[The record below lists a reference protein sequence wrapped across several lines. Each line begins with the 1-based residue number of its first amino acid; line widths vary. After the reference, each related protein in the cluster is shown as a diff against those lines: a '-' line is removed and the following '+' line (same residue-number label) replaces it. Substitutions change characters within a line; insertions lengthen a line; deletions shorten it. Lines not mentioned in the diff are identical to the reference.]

1 MYFETLNF
9 PLDFVNIALPS
20 AAKYGLLSEIVIVMP
35 EALDG
40 NQETSLIPEP
50 IFIDVKLLQPEN
62 ASCTMLATPSGIVID
77 VKLLQPLNA
86 PLPMLVTLL
95 GIVIDVKLSQPT
107 NA

>member
-50 IFIDVKLLQPEN
+50 IFIDVKLLQYWN
-62 ASCTMLATPSGIVID
+62 AIESMLVTLSGIVID
-77 VKLLQPLNA
+77 VKLLQSRNEQFA
-86 PLPMLVTLL
+86 MLFTLFP
-95 GIVIDVKLSQPT
+95 IVSDF
-107 NA
+107 NR